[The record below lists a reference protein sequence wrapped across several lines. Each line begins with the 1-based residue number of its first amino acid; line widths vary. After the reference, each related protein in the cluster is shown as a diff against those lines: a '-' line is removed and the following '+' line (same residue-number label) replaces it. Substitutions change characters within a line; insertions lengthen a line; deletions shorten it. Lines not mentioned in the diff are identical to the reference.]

1 MCRFEVLK
9 PMLVSWSG
17 RSELEALNKEIAGA
31 LVIRDAVE
39 RQLDT
44 VYISKL
50 HRPTCAHANVVIF
63 SVVESILIDIIY
75 LYLCSDES

>member
-1 MCRFEVLK
+1 MCSFEVLK
-9 PMLVSWSG
+9 AMLILWSG
-17 RSELEALNKEIAGA
+17 PLELEALNKEIGGA
-31 LVIRDAVE
+31 SVIRDAVE

-50 HRPTCAHANVVIF
+50 HRPTCAHAHVVIF

>member
-1 MCRFEVLK
+1 MCSFEVLK
-9 PMLVSWSG
+9 PMLVSWSVPL
-17 RSELEALNKEIAGA
+17 ELEALNKEIGGA

-44 VYISKL
+44 VYNSKL
-50 HRPTCAHANVVIF
+50 HRPMCAHANVVIF
-63 SVVESILIDIIY
+63 SVVESILIIY